1 MKAAIVRAAGQT
13 PVYGDFAE
21 PTAAPGEI
29 RITVTAAALSPLA
42 RGRASGA
49 HYSAS
54 GQYPAVVGVDGVG
67 RLDDGRRV
75 YFLLP
80 RAPWGAMAEFAVAPA
95 RKSRR
100 CPTGSTT

>member
-21 PTAAPGEI
+21 PTAAPGEL

-42 RGRASGA
+42 KGRAAGS

-54 GQYPAVVGVDGVG
+54 GDFP
-67 RLDDGRRV
+67 
-75 YFLLP
+75 
-80 RAPWGAMAEFAVAPA
+80 AMASGGSTTDGESISCCRERPGA
-95 RKSRR
+95 RWRSGSSWRLRNARR